1 MWATLSGSQ
10 SPAIFKLKVRK
21 QREIFPFSVL
31 WFFFRY
37 FIEEGG
43 ERARVV
49 PDHRGGQH
57 SAGAG
62 GAPGAG
68 HLLLLLQEGK
78 QRCVDWTND
87 KIFQSLSFW
96 NKLKSSEGCPT
107 KTNYSVLMPCP
118 ALGLS
123 RVKFYTQITSDAL
136 FIFREAKIEN
146 EKSYF
151 FRNVSSFTNCRFLCY
166 WRKFSFSV

>member
-1 MWATLSGSQ
+1 MSNSVGESEPCYIQTEGQETERNLSIQ
-10 SPAIFKLKVRK
+10 YIM
-21 QREIFPFSVL
+21 I
-31 WFFFRY
+31 FFFRY
-37 FIEEGG
+37 LIEEGG

-87 KIFQSLSFW
+87 KIFQSLSF
-96 NKLKSSEGCPT
+96 
-107 KTNYSVLMPCP
+107 
-118 ALGLS
+118 
-123 RVKFYTQITSDAL
+123 
-136 FIFREAKIEN
+136 
-146 EKSYF
+146 
-151 FRNVSSFTNCRFLCY
+151 
-166 WRKFSFSV
+166 